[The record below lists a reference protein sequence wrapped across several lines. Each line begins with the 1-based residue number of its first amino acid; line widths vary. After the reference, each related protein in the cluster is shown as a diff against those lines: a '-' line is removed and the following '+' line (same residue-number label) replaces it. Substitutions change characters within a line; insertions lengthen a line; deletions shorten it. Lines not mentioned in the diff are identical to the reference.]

1 MRGIYFQ
8 CSLYIFEA
16 LVKEHIK
23 KIKQEKPEMDDF
35 EEEKNFFCKAK
46 KLRKFQYLK
55 KIFEIFLLWYPFLTE
70 TLAKMSLNI
79 VTYSFVS
86 EHFKHFLYLRKK
98 LHSLSAE
105 GVDPPPHTP
114 FSGCVR

>member
-35 EEEKNFFCKAK
+35 EEEKNFGSKGK
-46 KLRKFQYLK
+46 ILVKVQYLN
-55 KIFEIFLLWYPFLTE
+55 KIF
-70 TLAKMSLNI
+70 
-79 VTYSFVS
+79 
-86 EHFKHFLYLRKK
+86 
-98 LHSLSAE
+98 
-105 GVDPPPHTP
+105 
-114 FSGCVR
+114 